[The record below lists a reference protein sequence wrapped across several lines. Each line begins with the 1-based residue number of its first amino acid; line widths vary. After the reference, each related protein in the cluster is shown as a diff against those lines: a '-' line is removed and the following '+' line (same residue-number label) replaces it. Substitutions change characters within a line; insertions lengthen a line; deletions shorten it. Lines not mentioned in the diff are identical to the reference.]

1 MHLLNITN
9 FDYGMMTALFL
20 IILVISYKF
29 RRTNSTS
36 EVFLLM
42 KNYQMPAFVRPLS
55 FLSFGLTEFVALS
68 GYGAYAG
75 IPALCAFI
83 PVFLVSA
90 WIYEVFIAKSE
101 VFQSLIQVKDTNLS
115 NKFILVI
122 YGLFMIIVAGV
133 SIAIMVTMFKSLLGW
148 EFGNSTL
155 SLLGVMLVALLLGG
169 MIAATYNQAISWI
182 IVTLVM
188 LVVATL
194 AYRAIGSGNIIFNLQ
209 QVAKDNQLPLESFT
223 KFKYNLHTIKD
234 LWVLVLASMMIFI
247 MSPLNFLKMPVSSS
261 ATISSRYFTRIIQL
275 ASILVLIFLGIFAL
289 ATPYKANLI
298 AGKRVVTQQ
307 MRLNDGS
314 IGYIVKAVPTDQPT
328 LQRGLV
334 PSLAEDDNNITSM
347 SLVQFDF
354 VSSAM
359 VLLKSVLPY
368 AFVSLFILVMLFYK
382 AISES
387 ILFATMIIIRRFY
400 APKYNKTGDE
410 LENLWASRVFL
421 FALIAVSIS
430 VGLVFFKYFDIY
442 YMLSIILLLSTP
454 LLLNLIGLSVNWL
467 VDCIIY
473 GVIFILLLINN
484 IEGVPSL
491 FPLVHFKDLFSMVCS
506 LSSMVAIIYILS
518 YGLVKIVGKKD

>member
-29 RRTNSTS
+29 RRTNSSS

-55 FLSFGLTEFVALS
+55 FLSFGLIEFVALS

-83 PVFLVSA
+83 PVFLVTA
-90 WIYEVFIAKSE
+90 WIYEGFIAKSE
-101 VFQSLIQVKDTNLS
+101 VFQSLGQAKDTNLR
-115 NKFILVI
+115 NKFILVT
-122 YGLFMIIVAGV
+122 YGLFMILVAGV
-133 SIAIMVTMFKSLLGW
+133 SIAIVVTMFKSLLGW

-155 SLLGVMLVALLLGG
+155 SLLGIMLVALLLGG
-169 MIAATYNQAISWI
+169 MIAATYNQALSWL
-182 IVTLVM
+182 IVTLIM
-188 LVVATL
+188 LVVALL
-194 AYRAIGSGNIIFNLQ
+194 AYRAIGTGNLISNLQ

-223 KFKYNLHTIKD
+223 QLKYNLLTIKE
-234 LWVLVLASMMIFI
+234 LWVLVLASLTVFI
-247 MSPLNFLKMPVSSS
+247 MSPLNIFKMAGSS
-261 ATISSRYFTRIIQL
+261 AATLSSRYFVRIIQL
-275 ASILVLIFLGIFAL
+275 ASILVLIYLGVCAL
-289 ATPYKANLI
+289 ATPNKANLI

-314 IGYIVKAVPTDQPT
+314 IGYIVKAVPSDQPT

-347 SLVQFDF
+347 SLAQFDF

-387 ILFATMIIIRRFY
+387 ILFATMIIIRGFY
-400 APKYNKTGDE
+400 APRYNKTGDE

-430 VGLVFFKYFDIY
+430 VGLIFFKYFDIY
-442 YMLSIILLLSTP
+442 YMLSILLLLSTP
-454 LLLNLIGLSVNWL
+454 ILLNLMGLSANWL
-467 VDCIIY
+467 IDCIIY
-473 GVIFILLLINN
+473 GVIIVLLLINK
-484 IEGVPSL
+484 IEGVPSIS
-491 FPLVHFKDLFSMVCS
+491 PLIRYNDLFSMVCS
-506 LSSMVAIIYILS
+506 VTLITTIIYILS
-518 YGLVKIVGKKD
+518 YGLIKIVGKKD